1 MEENIDMSGKNG
13 SISDKLINCIKDEK
27 PKPAD
32 PSKELQGVLKEIL
45 NSQIQISI
53 DGMGHVLDIEPYW
66 CEFYFRAGASPDPFC
81 DDNPI
86 KNENDHVYF
95 RHFSYNKEAKSH
107 RNRMDICLGNK
118 DYQVSILLKR
128 AKVTKAE
135 DSSAEI
141 NIKKDDIYSSDS
153 LIAKAVLTALGGGES
168 FEKGS
173 KGLGKITYKLLPHQ
187 HIKEDKIAFAQRI
200 RLPKDK
206 DSIDSDKRIGLSE
219 NKEKKNEE
227 KADGWLNKKYAFF
240 DADTYTA
247 KLHCTAEA
255 IRRAHKD

>member
-66 CEFYFRAGASPDPFC
+66 CELYFRAGASPDPFC
-81 DDNPI
+81 DDNPN
-86 KNENDHVYF
+86 KYYNNLVYF
-95 RHFSYNKEAKSH
+95 RHFSYNAEAKSH

-118 DYQVSILLKR
+118 EYQVSILLKR

-141 NIKKDDIYSSDS
+141 KIKKDDIYSSDS
-153 LIAKAVLTALGGGES
+153 FIAKAVLTALGGGES
-168 FEKGS
+168 IENDPSNFS
-173 KGLGKITYKLLPHQ
+173 RITYELVPHQ
-187 HIKEDKIAFAQRI
+187 HIDEKNIAFTQRI
-200 RLPKDK
+200 RLP
-206 DSIDSDKRIGLSE
+206 E
-219 NKEKKNEE
+219 NKDNHK
-227 KADGWLNKKYAFF
+227 DWINKKYAFF